1 MYFLEWTLA
10 MGRRKHKP
18 GSWFDDIQKD
28 IVEDNKKD
36 AKKMMARGVRYDP
49 DALEIDVKESRSELL
64 DDNGSI
70 YRKTKTYLDVCTY
83 NDDKRGLITLV
94 MSVVCLYLVGGVD
107 FLVSLLRE
115 FVTGYD
121 ASGEVVYYDADLFFP
136 LIALGCVVPL
146 IWFVFFRYLLKA
158 WHLEAF
164 TMRRLVVRF
173 NRETRKVY
181 LLRPGFLGGV
191 KAYDWEMIDV
201 GLPKDMPNHQGIG
214 GMLVLAARAE
224 STDNPHSPLGVDGAF
239 IGLPSPGLPAFAV
252 VLGVHP
258 PLHGRRRGRGAGAET
273 AAQQVAQP
281 LEQHVDGVAAEPAG
295 WFRPGT
301 QLLVAATG
309 ADAGL
314 RDLGPGPLRLAAVE
328 LRGPLPQGDSA
339 SERGIGTALLAGT
352 AGLQLAAAAVYRCGP
367 VVVLRVAAWFGL
379 AFAAAVLGRLKTWP
393 DTKTKTGRALLA

>member
-49 DALEIDVKESRSELL
+49 DALEVDVKESRSELL

-83 NDDKRGLITLV
+83 NDDKRGLLTFLFGVICYGLYVCTYI
-94 MSVVCLYLVGGVD
+94 SVSQIFQLM
-107 FLVSLLRE
+107 
-115 FVTGYD
+115 TGKD
-121 ASGEVVYYDADLFFP
+121 ALGFYFYPDADFWIGFIGFGVITP
-136 LIALGCVVPL
+136 VV
-146 IWFVFFRYLLKA
+146 WYCFFRYLLKA

-173 NRETRKVY
+173 NRDTRKVY

-239 IGLPSPGLPAFAV
+239 IGLPSRDYQHLLSFWEYI
-252 VLGVHP
+252 
-258 PLHGRRRGRGAGAET
+258 RRFME
-273 AAQQVAQP
+273 
-281 LEQHVDGVAAEPAG
+281 D
-295 WFRPGT
+295 
-301 QLLVAATG
+301 G
-309 ADAGL
+309 ADAVPAPKRL
-314 RDLGPGPLRLAAVE
+314 RSKWPNPLSSMWTVSRLSLPGGFDLGRSFLWLRLALTPVFVIWGLGHYASLLLSYEGRFPKAIRQASGESE
-328 LRGPLPQGDSA
+328 LRSWL
-339 SERGIGTALLAGT
+339 ELLAYNLLPLLYT
-352 AGLQLAAAAVYRCGP
+352 AAGLWLYYAWRHGLDWRLP
-367 VVVLRVAAWFGL
+367 LRYWG
-379 AFAAAVLGRLKTWP
+379 G
-393 DTKTKTGRALLA
+393 